1 MSPPPDN
8 TQGVEERV
16 RELCD
21 RGLEKFRAGDVGGAM
36 LDWDRA
42 RLLDPHA
49 TEPDKYIQRVA
60 RGLDPGEDE
69 VPSGIRASLDFID
82 EDLEPEDVPEAD
94 EYEIELTS
102 GEPEADEEPT
112 ASVAKE
118 SFYQAAQAAFD
129 DVDAGWSLDEADA
142 LPPPPAEHRAPTA
155 NLDGPSQVPASVMGV
170 PDDALTD
177 EVPDEIDL
185 DALPGAPA
193 SAPAP
198 AGVVDQR
205 AGTLDFELPPVD
217 QHRAVARQG
226 AAETLDLLPRP
237 DLAQEYDD
245 VPPTRELPRPPEVH
259 AEPEQV
265 HDSDSDITVPGGGGE
280 VAASGLS
287 EDALRA
293 LGANGDGVPP
303 EETTV
308 ERPGVVKRGL
318 ALPELGGLDELDLDA
333 RRDDRH
339 EEQTSEVRVSF
350 REGTSPGMDD
360 ELTTERGSMASGY
373 SERSSTDSE
382 LTVERGPTRPIQQL
396 SSDLGGD
403 DELTVERPSQA
414 AGVAPVSV
422 DRGGPELG
430 REPGEAWTS
439 VRDRVRDQ
447 VAGNLSERLQGDER
461 VRQWV
466 SSFIDR
472 ARLELDRGD
481 TELAATSLELA
492 LSEAPE
498 SAVAQKLIHRHR
510 DLLVEIYEAYLGDT
524 NAMPMLAVP
533 MHELGGQE
541 LDSRAVFLLSR
552 IDGTL
557 TIEEI
562 VDVSGMTTIE
572 AYRHLARLMLQG
584 ILEVR

>member
-1 MSPPPDN
+1 MSPPPDS
-8 TQGVEERV
+8 TQSVEARV

-49 TEPDKYIQRVA
+49 TAPDTYIQRVA

-69 VPSGIRASLDFID
+69 VPSGIRVSLEPGE
-82 EDLEPEDVPEAD
+82 EDLDLFEDPEAD
-94 EYEIELTS
+94 EYEIELTA
-102 GEPEADEEPT
+102 GEPEADDD
-112 ASVAKE
+112 AGSGAAQE
-118 SFYQAAQAAFD
+118 SFQRAAFAAFD
-129 DVDAGWSLDEADA
+129 DVDAGWSLDDEAAA
-142 LPPPPAEHRAPTA
+142 LPPPPNEHRAPSA
-155 NLDGPSQVPASVMGV
+155 NLGGVPQVPAAVMGV
-170 PDDALTD
+170 PDDALSQQVDD
-177 EVPDEIDL
+177 EVDL
-185 DALPGAPA
+185 DLLPGAP
-193 SAPAP
+193 PA
-198 AGVVDQR
+198 AEVDQR

-217 QHRAVARQG
+217 QHLAVTRQG
-226 AAETLDLLPRP
+226 AAETMDLLPQP
-237 DLAQEYDD
+237 DLAHEYDD
-245 VPPTRELPRPPEVH
+245 VPPTRELQRPPEVQP
-259 AEPEQV
+259 EPEDV

-280 VAASGLS
+280 VSPAGSLNLS

-293 LGANGDGVPP
+293 LSGTGDGVPP

-308 ERPGVVKRGL
+308 ERPGMVKRGL
-318 ALPELGGLDELDLDA
+318 ALPELEGLDELDLGA

-339 EEQTSEVRVSF
+339 EEEPADVRVTF
-350 REGTSPGMDD
+350 RESTSPGLDD
-360 ELTTERGSMASGY
+360 ELTTERGAMSGY
-373 SERSSTDSE
+373 DERSTTDSE
-382 LTVERGPTRPIQQL
+382 LTVERGPTRPIQEVRA
-396 SSDLGGD
+396 DLGVD

-414 AGVAPVSV
+414 GGTVSASVADGLPDAGRDP
-422 DRGGPELG
+422 D
-430 REPGEAWTS
+430 EPWAA
-439 VRDRVRDQ
+439 VRDRIRDQ
-447 VAGNLSERLQGDER
+447 VSGTLSERLQGDER
-461 VRQWV
+461 VRHWV

-481 TELAATSLELA
+481 TELAATALELA

-510 DLLVEIYEAYLGDT
+510 ELLIEIYEAYLGDT
-524 NAMPMLAVP
+524 GAMPVLAVP
-533 MHELGGQE
+533 MHELGGQD

-557 TIEEI
+557 AIEEI

-572 AYRHLARLMLQG
+572 AYRHLARLLLQG

>member
-8 TQGVEERV
+8 QGVEERV

-49 TEPDKYIQRVA
+49 TEPDTYIQRVA

-69 VPSGIRASLDFID
+69 VPSGIRVSLDPGD
-82 EDLEPEDVPEAD
+82 EDLELEDAPEAD

-102 GEPEADEEPT
+102 GEPEPAEEPV
-112 ASVAKE
+112 ASRAQQ
-118 SFYQAAQAAFD
+118 SFYQAAQDAFD
-129 DVDAGWSLDEADA
+129 DVDAGWSLDEAAA
-142 LPPPPAEHRAPTA
+142 LPPPPNEHRAPTA
-155 NLDGPSQVPASVMGV
+155 NLGGAAQVPAGVMGV
-170 PDDALTD
+170 PDDALG
-177 EVPDEIDL
+177 ESVPDEIDL

-193 SAPAP
+193 PAE
-198 AGVVDQR
+198 VVDQR
-205 AGTLDFELPPVD
+205 AGTLDFDLPPVD
-217 QHRAVARQG
+217 RHLAASRQG
-226 AAETLDLLPRP
+226 AAETLDLLPRT

-245 VPPTRELPRPPEVH
+245 VPPTREIARPQALQ

-280 VAASGLS
+280 VPASGSLNLS

-293 LGANGDGVPP
+293 LGSHGDGVPP

-308 ERPGVVKRGL
+308 ERPGIVKRGL
-318 ALPELGGLDELDLDA
+318 ALPELGGLDDLDLGT
-333 RRDDRH
+333 RQDDRH
-339 EEQTSEVRVSF
+339 EEQTAEVRVTF

-360 ELTTERGSMASGY
+360 ELTTERGSMSSGY
-373 SERSSTDSE
+373 GERLTTDSE
-382 LTVERGPTRPIQQL
+382 LTVERGPTRPIQEMR
-396 SSDLGGD
+396 SDLGGD

-414 AGVAPVSV
+414 TGAASV
-422 DRGGPELG
+422 GGGLPGTG
-430 REPGEAWTS
+430 RQPGESWAAA
-439 VRDRVRDQ
+439 RDRLRDQ
-447 VAGNLSERLQGDER
+447 VAGDLSDRLQGDER